1 MFGLT
6 GQALTMGI
14 GTAMDAFGFFK
25 QSGQA
30 SDAGDY
36 NWQVAENNARVIDEE
51 IKIAT
56 QKARFDVG
64 ELDRQTSML
73 TGRQVATMAA
83 SGLAIEAGTSTAD
96 VLEDTHMQAAI
107 DKGLIMADLKINNWR
122 RKEQQKNIISGG
134 KMDRWY
140 AGNKSDASMMDAA
153 SSLLSGGANLYDRW
167 YKGKQVGVK

>member
-6 GQALTMGI
+6 GQLLTMGA
-14 GTAMDAFGFFK
+14 GTLIKGFGHYQ
-25 QSGQA
+25 QSEQA
-30 SDAGDY
+30 SDAGEFNY
-36 NWQVAENNARVIDEE
+36 KVAQNNARVIDEE

-56 QKARFDVG
+56 QKARFDKG
-64 ELDRQTSML
+64 EIDRQTSML

-122 RKEQQKNIISGG
+122 RREQQKNIISGG

-140 AGNKSDASMMDAA
+140 AENKADASMMDAA
-153 SSLLSGGANLYDRW
+153 SSLLSGGVNMYDRW